1 VHGPAGR
8 VAKARSTAEGD
19 ARHASPVTPAF
30 EVECYSAKS
39 DPAAAPTAVIAV
51 DREQLL
57 LELVRELANLIPS

>member
-1 VHGPAGR
+1 
-8 VAKARSTAEGD
+8 
-19 ARHASPVTPAF
+19 
-30 EVECYSAKS
+30 VECYLAKP